1 MTSLSQWRQEVSK
14 KKEDERFR
22 GDATLCGSAVSC
34 ADAAA
39 VSCQVGSRE
48 RLGPRSC
55 EATVGIA
62 VEGAQIVRRLSAFRD
77 VAAPSPVPN
86 TDRSGA

>member
-1 MTSLSQWRQEVSK
+1 MFAWLKRKMTSLSQWRQEVSK

-39 VSCQVGSRE
+39 VTAV
-48 RLGPRSC
+48 RL
-55 EATVGIA
+55 
-62 VEGAQIVRRLSAFRD
+62 
-77 VAAPSPVPN
+77 AAEK
-86 TDRSGA
+86 G